1 MANDEQIGF
10 HKGALTTL
18 VKEREELLRM
28 TNIVEQL
35 VQMHVKALK
44 DLGIDLEKEAKEMQ
58 KQTKSKEAKKGV
70 EGRLA

>member
-1 MANDEQIGF
+1 MANEEQVGF

-58 KQTKSKEAKKGV
+58 KQVKSKETKKGV